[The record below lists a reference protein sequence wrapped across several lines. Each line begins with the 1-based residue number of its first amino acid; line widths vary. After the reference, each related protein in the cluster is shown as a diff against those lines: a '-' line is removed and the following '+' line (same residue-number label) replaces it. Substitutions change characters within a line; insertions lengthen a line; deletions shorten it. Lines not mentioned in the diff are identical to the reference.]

1 MRLNRT
7 FRGTLYGAFAI
18 LFGTGVAWLIV
29 DRSRD
34 DFGAPRGQA
43 LAAALLMAHGGIA
56 MLSLLL
62 LGALIPLHVP
72 LAWARGGNRV
82 TGIVMLTLNAGLIV
96 TAFAL
101 YYVGAELLRGWA
113 SDLHIALGLGL
124 PLLLLLHVIRGKR
137 AK

>member
-1 MRLNRT
+1 LRLNRT
-7 FRGTLYGAFAI
+7 FRAAVYGAFAI

-29 DRSRD
+29 DRSRG
-34 DFGAPRGQA
+34 DFGAPQGRG
-43 LAAALLMAHGGIA
+43 LAAALLMAHGGVA

-62 LGALIPLHVP
+62 LGALIPLHIP

-96 TAFAL
+96 SAFAL

-124 PLLLLLHVIRGKR
+124 PLLLLFHVVRGKR
-137 AK
+137 GR